1 MYLLDASS
9 IVNLIRRG
17 SIRPLIEGVTL
28 DLALYESLNAVWKEH
43 RLLKRFDRKITSE
56 FLGIISDVFSVIKI
70 ASIKGFEEGVFNL
83 ALKEKVTIYDA
94 SYMYIAMKGGLIL
107 VTDDRKLKDR
117 ASKYLKVIS
126 TSELV
131 SS

>member
-83 ALKEKVTIYDA
+83 ALKENVTIYDA

>member
-43 RLLKRFDRKITSE
+43 RLLKRFDRKIASE

-83 ALKEKVTIYDA
+83 ALKENVTIYDA